1 MPSRPNE
8 IGSKSRPRPTDGKK
22 ISKASNGVSQALWR
36 GNSDRIVERNSN
48 PRDVRRR
55 QQRLIRTFGARDKG
69 T

>member
-36 GNSDRIVERNSN
+36 GILIGLSNAIRIREMYGGGSS
-48 PRDVRRR
+48 
-55 QQRLIRTFGARDKG
+55 G
-69 T
+69 